1 MIIMASAIVKPKKSV
16 RAKRRP
22 KVKPMTKLE
31 MVQKMLADQKFIRE
45 AIQSGVSFQELK
57 DKYGYKFATV

>member
-1 MIIMASAIVKPKKSV
+1 MAKTIIKPKKSV
-16 RAKRRP
+16 RANRKL
-22 KVKPMTKLE
+22 KAKPMTNAE
-31 MVQKMLADQKFIRE
+31 IFQKIIADQKFIRD

>member
-1 MIIMASAIVKPKKSV
+1 MPSAIIKSKKTL

-22 KVKPMTKLE
+22 KAKAMSNVE
-31 MVQKMLADQKFIRE
+31 IFQKIIADQKFIRD
-45 AIQSGVSFQELK
+45 AIQSGVTFQDLK

>member
-1 MIIMASAIVKPKKSV
+1 MASVIVKPKKSV

-22 KVKPMTKLE
+22 KAKPMTKLE

-45 AIQSGVSFQELK
+45 AIQNGVTFQELK

>member
-1 MIIMASAIVKPKKSV
+1 MPKAIIKPNKSV
-16 RAKRRP
+16 RTNRRP
-22 KVKPMTKLE
+22 KDKLMTNAE
-31 MVQKMLADQKFIRE
+31 IFQKIIADQKFIRD